1 MDLDDL
7 RHQEQPELDGERL
20 VADPGYLPLQPPG
33 PFLQQAVQP
42 GGDLPHGEGPP
53 LLQHGPFRRARQR
66 HELLERPY
74 HVQRKEYLEE
84 QGAHYVKDSI
94 DFGDYVFAVTLPEPA
109 NEKEWRAIVKDPSK
123 FVAKRV
129 AKGVE
134 VSYQRLNE
142 EQRRAMKEA
151 KHAEISEWLA
161 SRVCQAAVGPVPND
175 RLMRMRWVLTFKQ
188 ADQPGLV
195 KAKARL
201 VVLGFTDPDYGAVA
215 VRSPTLSRR
224 GRQLLPQAGVHRHWQ
239 MLKADAKTAF
249 LQGHA
254 SQQSRQIFGMPVKEL
269 QEAMNLPEGQ
279 AVQFL
284 KAAYGITIAPR
295 EFYLYVHDILVKLG
309 VERLKSEPCIWRLRA
324 LNPLTGRQETIGVVA
339 AHVDD
344 FLILGDESNAKWCKF
359 IEDFHKSMKWSPWEV
374 APFQHCGVQL
384 SQGAS
389 GNWTLSQREF
399 CEGLNQVEEDGQGK
413 DLTDNEIRQCRA
425 VLGSAQWRVYQ
436 TAPHHAAK
444 LSHLQSLLPKGD
456 RSTLKEVNKF
466 VRELYGQRDV
476 TLEMHDLQAD
486 CDADLVAV
494 GWSDA
499 ALANRVDLAS
509 TGGMIVGFV
518 HCAQKDG

>member
-1 MDLDDL
+1 M
-7 RHQEQPELDGERL
+7 
-20 VADPGYLPLQPPG
+20 
-33 PFLQQAVQP
+33 
-42 GGDLPHGEGPP
+42 
-53 LLQHGPFRRARQR
+53 
-66 HELLERPY
+66 
-74 HVQRKEYLEE
+74 
-84 QGAHYVKDSI
+84 
-94 DFGDYVFAVTLPEPA
+94 
-109 NEKEWRAIVKDPSK
+109 KDPSK

-134 VSYQRLNE
+134 VSNE

-224 GRQLLPQAGVHRHWQ
+224 GRQLLLQAGVHRHWQ

-324 LNPLTGRQETIGVVA
+324 LNPLTGPQETIGVVRRLYA
-339 AHVDD
+339 GSYEFTELDELQHVYNPSITC
-344 FLILGDESNAKWCKF
+344 L
-359 IEDFHKSMKWSPWEV
+359 
-374 APFQHCGVQL
+374 
-384 SQGAS
+384 
-389 GNWTLSQREF
+389 
-399 CEGLNQVEEDGQGK
+399 
-413 DLTDNEIRQCRA
+413 
-425 VLGSAQWRVYQ
+425 
-436 TAPHHAAK
+436 
-444 LSHLQSLLPKGD
+444 
-456 RSTLKEVNKF
+456 
-466 VRELYGQRDV
+466 
-476 TLEMHDLQAD
+476 
-486 CDADLVAV
+486 
-494 GWSDA
+494 
-499 ALANRVDLAS
+499 
-509 TGGMIVGFV
+509 
-518 HCAQKDG
+518 

>member
-1 MDLDDL
+1 
-7 RHQEQPELDGERL
+7 
-20 VADPGYLPLQPPG
+20 
-33 PFLQQAVQP
+33 
-42 GGDLPHGEGPP
+42 
-53 LLQHGPFRRARQR
+53 
-66 HELLERPY
+66 
-74 HVQRKEYLEE
+74 
-84 QGAHYVKDSI
+84 
-94 DFGDYVFAVTLPEPA
+94 
-109 NEKEWRAIVKDPSK
+109 
-123 FVAKRV
+123 
-129 AKGVE
+129 
-134 VSYQRLNE
+134 
-142 EQRRAMKEA
+142 
-151 KHAEISEWLA
+151 
-161 SRVCQAAVGPVPND
+161 
-175 RLMRMRWVLTFKQ
+175 
-188 ADQPGLV
+188 
-195 KAKARL
+195 
-201 VVLGFTDPDYGAVA
+201 
-215 VRSPTLSRR
+215 
-224 GRQLLPQAGVHRHWQ
+224 
-239 MLKADAKTAF
+239 
-249 LQGHA
+249 
-254 SQQSRQIFGMPVKEL
+254 
-269 QEAMNLPEGQ
+269 MNLPEGQ